1 MPRDYVLR
9 LRRTDRDG
17 EHLLVNISKHGAKPL
32 DLKLVASEGEN
43 VFETTIKESGL
54 KSLQNA
60 NYHGNLEDWKAILRF
75 ALLQERSDNGSLLS
89 EDLQGLETV
98 GQLNGSTLTITI
110 RRSITGITQRLGSI
124 QLEDSDEEIDVF
136 GWAHTAVIRGDELQ
150 DRLSSLQTSVSTHQE
165 QVARLNQQLDDLVK
179 AKRQHEEQLLQK
191 FAALLNAKKLKI
203 RDQQRLLKGAK
214 IDPSIAEE
222 VSSTRNGSSLG
233 TAGPSRQ
240 GKRKA
245 QEDAEPA
252 LEAVV
257 TTSDQT
263 EDEDDDLEHQ
273 EHTPQ
278 HSDRDATEDEISDA
292 DGVVAAPAASQRSL
306 RGAGNRGKAV
316 ESAKT
321 GHTEQVPDDGVLP
334 PRRELPM
341 GKKRGAKVKSKSPE
355 LQPTAVSRPEEEEDD
370 DETDDEL

>member
-17 EHLLVNISKHGAKPL
+17 EYLLVNISKHGAKPF

-54 KSLQNA
+54 KFLQNA
-60 NYHGNLEDWKAILRF
+60 NYHGNLENWKAVLRL
-75 ALLQERSDNGSLLS
+75 ALLQERSDNGSSLS

-98 GQLNGSTLTITI
+98 GQINGSTLTITI
-110 RRSITGITQRLGSI
+110 RRSITGITQRLGTI
-124 QLEDSDEEIDVF
+124 QLQESDEEIDVF
-136 GWAHTAVIRGDELQ
+136 GWAHTAVIRGDALH
-150 DRLSSLQTSVSTHQE
+150 DWLTSLQASVSTHQE
-165 QVARLNQQLDDLVK
+165 QVAKLNQQLDDLVK
-179 AKRQHEEQLLQK
+179 AKREHEEQLLQK

-214 IDPSIAEE
+214 IDPSIAEH

-233 TAGPSRQ
+233 TAGSSRQ

-245 QEDAEPA
+245 RGDAEPA
-252 LEAVV
+252 LEPEV

-263 EDEDDDLEHQ
+263 EDEDHDELERQ

-292 DGVVAAPAASQRSL
+292 DGFGAAPAASQRSL
-306 RGAGNRGKAV
+306 RGAGDRGKAV

-321 GHTEQVPDDGVLP
+321 MHTEQVPDDEVLP

-341 GKKRGAKVKSKSPE
+341 GKTGGAKVKSKSPE
-355 LQPTAVSRPEEEEDD
+355 PEPAPARGPEEED